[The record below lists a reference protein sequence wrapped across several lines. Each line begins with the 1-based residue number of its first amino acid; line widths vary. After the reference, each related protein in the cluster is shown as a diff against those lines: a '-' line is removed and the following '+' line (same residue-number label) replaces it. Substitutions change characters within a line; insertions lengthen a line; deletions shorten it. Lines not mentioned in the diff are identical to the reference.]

1 VSTKLVMVY
10 PIMVLVEEADL
21 LELAVVDTAAQK
33 SVHVQYLQTG
43 VNGATQVES
52 ARVKYYS

>member
-1 VSTKLVMVY
+1 MEH
-10 PIMVLVEEADL
+10 VEEVVQ
-21 LELAVVDTAAQK
+21 ELAVVDTAAQK
-33 SVHVQYLQTG
+33 SVHVQQLQTG